1 MTNLTKADDNS
12 FPFSEHSKV
21 KSGHKRAS
29 YKKQPIYHLVDDL
42 KLGHIGFI
50 WNKRPVV
57 IPMSI
62 WRVEDDL
69 YFHVINKSRLQKLLE
84 AGEEMSISFA
94 ESKEWVMAK
103 SAYHHSA
110 NYRSAVMYCT
120 GSRVTDEVEFDH
132 AFEVLIEQM
141 EKGRWD
147 KIRAPSEQER
157 KGTALMKL
165 AINEASFKSRTGGA
179 GVEPED
185 EHIDVWTGTLD
196 VCPLH
201 TG

>member
-1 MTNLTKADDNS
+1 MTDLKVTDENS
-12 FPFSEHSKV
+12 FPHSEHSKV

-29 YKKQPIYHLVDDL
+29 YKKQPVHHLVDDL

-57 IPMSI
+57 IPMSV
-62 WRVEDDL
+62 WRVDDDL
-69 YFHVINKSRLQKLLE
+69 FFHVANKSRLQKLLE
-84 AGEEMSISFA
+84 AGEEISISFA

-120 GSRVTDEVEFDH
+120 GSRVTDDVEFDH
-132 AFEVLIEQM
+132 AFEVFIEQI

-147 KIRAPSEQER
+147 KVRAPSKQER
-157 KGTALMKL
+157 KATALMKL
-165 AINEASFKSRTGGA
+165 TINEASFKYSTGGPTIEA
-179 GVEPED
+179 ED
-185 EHIDVWTGTLD
+185 EGYDVWTGIVD
-196 VCPLH
+196 VCPVH
-201 TG
+201 SG